1 LTTRFQLSAGG
12 VVCRRNP
19 AGPLE
24 VALIA
29 IQGGEVWALP
39 KGLVE
44 QGESLEATALREVR
58 EETGLE
64 AEIVERLEPIE
75 YWYWWDE
82 GGQKVR
88 YHKKVYYFLMAY
100 RGGDVAQHDFEVE
113 EVRWFPIDEAIE
125 RASHRTER
133 ELLERVKGRVESA
146 HYPGLS

>member
-19 AGPLE
+19 AGQIE

-29 IQGGEVWALP
+29 TQRGQRWGLP

-44 QGESLEATALREVR
+44 SGESLDETAVREVR

-64 AEIVERLEPIE
+64 AEFVERLGPIE

-82 GGQKVR
+82 GGEKVR

-100 RGGDVAQHDFEVE
+100 RSGDVAQHDFEVE
-113 EVRWFPIDEAIE
+113 EVRWFPIDQAIE
-125 RASHRTER
+125 RASYRTER
-133 ELLERVKGRVESA
+133 EVLQQVRDWVRNGKLVSR
-146 HYPGLS
+146 

>member
-1 LTTRFQLSAGG
+1 MTTRFQLSAGG

-29 IQGGEVWALP
+29 TQGGKVWALP

-75 YWYWWDE
+75 YWFWWNE

-113 EVRWFPIDEAIE
+113 EVRWFAIDEAIE

-133 ELLERVKGRVESA
+133 ELLEQVKERVESA
-146 HYPGLS
+146 ATLL